1 MRRVAR
7 AAVAAACVGLMAAG
21 CGSTIE
27 GTPQP
32 EGAYKPEGAY
42 RGEAGDIGEF
52 TRLLEECNALTDEK
66 IAEVVG
72 ADAIVRGFFGAI
84 CRWDAVGATGSTRV
98 TFNWFETGS
107 LETERTVSEE
117 LGYEVSNISIEGRRA
132 LQVRRPA
139 DPGSC
144 NVTAGSPSG
153 GVFGWWVQYGAAGGD
168 PCAAATTLAELTLD
182 LSS

>member
-1 MRRVAR
+1 MRRIAR
-7 AAVAAACVGLMAAG
+7 AAVAAVTALIVAG
-21 CGSTIE
+21 CTSTVE

-32 EGAYKPEGAY
+32 EGSGGVAA
-42 RGEAGDIGEF
+42 GELGDF

-66 IAEVVG
+66 IAEVIG

-84 CRWDAVGATGSTRV
+84 CRWDAVGAMGTTSV

-107 LETERTVSEE
+107 LETERSVADG

-132 LQVRRPA
+132 LAVRQPA

-153 GVFGWWVQYGAAGGD
+153 GVFGWWVQYGAGGGD
-168 PCAAATTLAELTLD
+168 PC
-182 LSS
+182 

>member
-1 MRRVAR
+1 MNAR
-7 AAVAAACVGLMAAG
+7 NLLVRMVVAASAVTMLTA

-27 GTPQP
+27 GTPRA
-32 EGAYKPEGAY
+32 EGSYEGGSVELGKFAK
-42 RGEAGDIGEF
+42 
-52 TRLLEECNALTDEK
+52 LLEECNAVTEDK

-84 CRWDAVGATGSTRV
+84 CRWDAIGASGTTKV

-107 LETERTVSEE
+107 LDAERTASEK
-117 LGYEVSNISIEGRRA
+117 LGYTVKDITVQGRRA
-132 LQVRRPA
+132 LLVRQPA

-144 NVTAGSPSG
+144 NVTAGSPSA
-153 GVFGWWVQYGAAGGD
+153 GVFGWWVQYGAGGGD